1 PLPGIPHNP
10 VTTIWGD
17 VPELA
22 RFIKGSG
29 KIAADYFASMAVKHG
44 PIFQIMAAKTPLV
57 VIADKAEYE
66 RMVLKTKSLEQSSW
80 STAVFGTVVPTSQL
94 SQPTNDIW
102 KRHRRLAGQYMTRRY
117 LERMSGRIS
126 DGASHLV
133 RLWTRKVELLGT
145 RPFDAHEDLN
155 LAILD
160 TILSITIGDTPRLID
175 ALYTSL
181 SASQSSL
188 TSDTSSTKSLHFE
201 LPPLPKSFRAMM
213 QIIDYMLFAPFPTR
227 IARLLTWMTP
237 SWRKSYHTLKN
248 LLSNKIV
255 EARALESKL
264 ENAKQGEGLPTDGDC
279 VVDMMAQR
287 EAREG
292 AEPFEDEEL
301 LDELITYV
309 LGGHNTTTAAL
320 SWLLKYLTLDKD
332 IQQRLHDEVCAAFGP
347 GSDECAPL
355 DFNILNDSRR
365 VPVLEAVVAETLRC
379 ARTASVVCRDLIAD
393 EVVQGRHIPKGTQ
406 VMFLAGYMS
415 MLESDW
421 GPDAK
426 DWRPSRWL
434 REDGSFN
441 SSAGPSYPFGIGQ
454 RSCFGQRLAVFQMK
468 TFVAV
473 LSRAFM
479 FKQVPP
485 ELDSWESTLKV
496 HREPKSFYVSL
507 EGWPAD

>member
-80 STAVFGTVVPTSQL
+80 STAV
-94 SQPTNDIW
+94 TNRFWLPKDDIW

-117 LERMSGRIS
+117 LE
-126 DGASHLV
+126 
-133 RLWTRKVELLGT
+133 
-145 RPFDAHEDLN
+145 P
-155 LAILD
+155 
-160 TILSITIGDTPRLID
+160 
-175 ALYTSL
+175 
-181 SASQSSL
+181 SQSSL